1 MEQMKFPE
9 TYELVMQSGL
19 KELGLNAYVL
29 RHRKGPWRVNQHR
42 YADLMPVM
50 AVLMDGDSE
59 ADLSGWYIA
68 VFDSTECRGVGT
80 VIEGVA
86 YMTVYGNP
94 GETLKFAAIDAS
106 TGKRYEIT
114 ETVEIGLDEIGTPDD
129 PFVLNL
135 TVPTGVQHPET
146 ADKDGRIYNLK
157 GQRVESA
164 GKSGLYVIDGQV
176 RFVK

>member
-1 MEQMKFPE
+1 
-9 TYELVMQSGL
+9 
-19 KELGLNAYVL
+19 
-29 RHRKGPWRVNQHR
+29 
-42 YADLMPVM
+42 MPVM

-135 TVPTGVQHPET
+135 TVATGVQHPET
-146 ADKDGRIYNLK
+146 VDKDGRIYNLK